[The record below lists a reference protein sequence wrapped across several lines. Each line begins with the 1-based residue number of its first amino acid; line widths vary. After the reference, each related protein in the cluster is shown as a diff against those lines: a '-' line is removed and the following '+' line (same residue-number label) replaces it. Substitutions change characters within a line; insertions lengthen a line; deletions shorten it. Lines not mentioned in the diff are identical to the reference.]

1 MAHAGVGMRQKWGH
15 DMTIPRLPPWI
26 GKLQTRSFGPPM
38 PCGRL
43 WAGNESRGRVQMSD
57 ERQFGAPLSGW
68 TPPRPPDAAT
78 MAGRHARLERLSPAS
93 HAADLYQAN
102 RADDR
107 IWDYLGY
114 GPFASAADY
123 RLWVE
128 QMAPQTDPCFY
139 AIIDRATGRAAGVA
153 SYLRITPAWGS
164 IEVGHICLS
173 PSLQGTIAATESLF
187 LMADWAFAA
196 GYRRYEWKCDA
207 LNLPSRRA
215 AERLGFSYEGT
226 FRQHMIYKGRNRD
239 TAWFA
244 MIDQD
249 WPALR
254 RAYQDW
260 LAPGNFDATGR
271 QKTRLSALTHPLL
284 VSRDPVAGRP

>member
-1 MAHAGVGMRQKWGH
+1 ME
-15 DMTIPRLPPWI
+15 
-26 GKLQTRSFGPPM
+26 
-38 PCGRL
+38 GR
-43 WAGNESRGRVQMSD
+43 
-57 ERQFGAPLSGW
+57 F
-68 TPPRPPDAAT
+68 
-78 MAGRHARLERLSPAS
+78 ARLERLSPAT
-93 HAADLYQAN
+93 HAADLYRAN

-114 GPFASAADY
+114 GPFASEADY
-123 RLWVE
+123 RLWAE

-139 AIIDRATGRAAGVA
+139 AIIDRASGRAAGVA
-153 SYLRITPAWGS
+153 SYLRVTPAWGS
-164 IEVGHICLS
+164 LEVGHICLS
-173 PSLQGTIAATESLF
+173 PALQGTIAATEAQF

-226 FRQHMIYKGRNRD
+226 FRQHMVYKGRNRD

-244 MIDQD
+244 MTDGD

-254 RAYQDW
+254 QAYVTW
-260 LAPGNFDATGR
+260 LDAGNFDDSGR
-271 QKTRLSALTHPLL
+271 QRQSLSALTRRLL
-284 VSRDPVAGRP
+284 KSRDPVC